1 MQLAV
6 DQLKMVGLQ
15 QALRAA
21 EKLIQRPIVDFWR
34 LEDWINC
41 DFDCV
46 FEHGGD
52 DVAEYLAAGL

>member
-1 MQLAV
+1 
-6 DQLKMVGLQ
+6 MVGLQ